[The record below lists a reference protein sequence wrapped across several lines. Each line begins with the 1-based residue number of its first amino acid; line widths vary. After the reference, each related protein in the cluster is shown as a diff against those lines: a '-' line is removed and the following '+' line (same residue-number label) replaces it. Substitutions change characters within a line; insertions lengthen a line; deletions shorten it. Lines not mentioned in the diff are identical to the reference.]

1 MDRVILHS
9 DLNSFY
15 ASVECLYHPELRNKP
30 VAVGGDPE
38 ERHGIILAKNDLAKK
53 CGVKTGEALWEAR
66 QKCPDIVIVPP
77 NFPLYLKFSKMARNI
92 YADYTDKVEPYGID
106 ECWLDV
112 TGCQK
117 RGVEIAEEIR
127 HRIKFEMG
135 VTVSIGVSFNKIFAK
150 LGSDMKKPDAITVI
164 SKENFKDKVW
174 SLPASDL
181 LYVGKSTTAKF
192 NYYGI
197 YTIGDIAERRV
208 DFLKS
213 FLGKMGECIW
223 AFANGLD
230 DAPVAYDGDIAP
242 CKSIGNSTTC
252 YRDLENENDVAIVF
266 NALSESVAMRLREQ
280 GFKASVVSISVRDKN
295 LIHYTRQC
303 KITQPINCAND
314 IANYAIKLFNKSYD
328 WHSSVRSI
336 GVSCSDL
343 TGDNVPIQFDL
354 FTDNIKKLKREQL
367 DKTIDKL
374 RNRFGFDSIKRAVVL
389 QDLTFSKLNA
399 KDDHTIHPYN
409 YF

>member
-1 MDRVILHS
+1 MNRVILHS

-38 ERHGIILAKNDLAKK
+38 ERHGIILTKNDLAKK

-66 QKCPDIVIVPP
+66 QKCPDIVIDPP
-77 NFPLYLKFSKMARNI
+77 NFPLYLKFSKMARDI

-117 RGVEIAEEIR
+117 SGLEIAEEIR
-127 HRIKFEMG
+127 QRIKFEMG

-164 SKENFKDKVW
+164 DKDDFKEKVW
-174 SLPASDL
+174 GLPASDL

-280 GFKASVVSISVRDKN
+280 GFKASVVSINVRDKN

-303 KITQPINCAND
+303 KITQPINYAND
-314 IANYAIKLFNKSYD
+314 IAVYAIKLFQKSYD
-328 WHSSVRSI
+328 WHTSVRSI
-336 GVSCSDL
+336 GVSCSSL
-343 TGDNVPIQFDL
+343 TGDNVPIQFDF

-367 DKTIDKL
+367 DKAVDKL
-374 RNRFGFDSIKRAVVL
+374 RSRFGFDSIKRAVVM

-399 KDDHTIHPYN
+399 KEDHTIHPYN